1 MEIFCIGGVDV
12 KNRKGKLVFILIL
25 QAIWLILS
33 IVKYVISYNPFDL
46 ILIGLIVIVVI
57 VQFIYYK
64 KGII

>member
-1 MEIFCIGGVDV
+1 M
-12 KNRKGKLVFILIL
+12 KSRKRKLVFILIL

-33 IVKYVISYNPFDL
+33 IFKYIISYNPFDL
-46 ILIGLIVIVVI
+46 ILIGLIVIVII